1 MKSNKFITNSVV
13 AITSTGVLLS
23 SCDGYFINYEVV
35 DETKLPQIGE
45 HAIEIPLSTKDQE
58 YLRFLYKLGNEIFNN
73 PQVANKFA
81 ENPAAYLSKYG
92 YEGDVD
98 LDENMMRMIL
108 ALGDEQINEAIRNN
122 DIAEVVILME
132 QKGLLNNT
140 YTNLSLTEEQI
151 EQINEQIGLDKESR
165 TNFADDRYEAVF
177 IALAA
182 LYAVALFIS
191 QAVALYN
198 AAIGINIA
206 AGVNLIASSNVKV
219 SSAKQINQMS
229 NVIEKNYVL
238 KILDFKGITNGTYIA
253 ADKYINDEV
262 KQISK
267 LLKDKHPKSVEGMSE
282 TELENYLKAILI
294 KY

>member
-1 MKSNKFITNSVV
+1 METIFTQGMIAATV
-13 AITSTGVLLS
+13 AGLITGVGGFMIFLKRRYSQENINFLL
-23 SCDGYFINYEVV
+23 
-35 DETKLPQIGE
+35 
-45 HAIEIPLSTKDQE
+45 
-58 YLRFLYKLGNEIFNN
+58 
-73 PQVANKFA
+73 
-81 ENPAAYLSKYG
+81 
-92 YEGDVD
+92 
-98 LDENMMRMIL
+98 
-108 ALGDEQINEAIRNN
+108 
-122 DIAEVVILME
+122 
-132 QKGLLNNT
+132 
-140 YTNLSLTEEQI
+140 
-151 EQINEQIGLDKESR
+151 
-165 TNFADDRYEAVF
+165 
-177 IALAA
+177 
-182 LYAVALFIS
+182 
-191 QAVALYN
+191 
-198 AAIGINIA
+198 NIA